1 MKTQIR
7 HGVFETNSSS
17 THAVAI
23 LNDEEYKKYLN
34 EEIMIS
40 RYGDFITK
48 EEFEKKKEK
57 AKENAIKHIKE
68 AWENKNDWDYHHL
81 HKNYKTL
88 ESAIENLDEDEIY
101 DNVLYSYDT
110 DNMEVEHAEREING
124 EKVHALS
131 VYGYDD

>member
-23 LNDEEYKKYLN
+23 LNNEEYKKYQN
-34 EEIMIS
+34 GEIMIS
-40 RYGDFITK
+40 RYGEFITK
-48 EEFEKKKEK
+48 EEFAKKKEEAKQK
-57 AKENAIKHIKE
+57 AIENIKYS
-68 AWENKNDWDYHHL
+68 WEHKNDWDYDHL
-81 HKNYKTL
+81 HHNYKTL

-101 DNVLYSYDT
+101 GDALYSYDP

-131 VYGYDD
+131 VYGYES